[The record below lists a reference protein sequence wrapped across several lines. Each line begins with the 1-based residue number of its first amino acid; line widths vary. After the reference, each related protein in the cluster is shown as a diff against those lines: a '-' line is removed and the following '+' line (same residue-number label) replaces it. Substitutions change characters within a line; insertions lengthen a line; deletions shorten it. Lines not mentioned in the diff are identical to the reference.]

1 MTGRSSWLLVLVG
14 AVAGSPISTEALAAE
29 APAGPPR
36 AAASQAPVPSA
47 GDLRLPLKRGSVR
60 FAVIG
65 DTGTGGAEQYRI
77 AGVLSAW
84 RARFPYDF
92 VLMMGDNLYGSERP
106 RDYEGKFEKPYRALL
121 DANVKFYAALG
132 NHDESN
138 QVHYEHFNMG
148 GKRFYTFKAGAARA
162 EPPAAGAAKTAP
174 ADPGGSGGVRFFALD
189 SNYLEPDQ
197 LEWLEKELAAS
208 GSDWKICFFHHP
220 LYSSGEAHGPAV
232 EWREALEPLL
242 VKHGVDVV
250 FTGHEHFYER
260 IKPQKGIAYFIAG
273 ASAKLRRG
281 DVRKTDLTAKAF
293 DQGYSFM
300 LVEIAGDEMHFQTI
314 SDDGKTVDS
323 GVVRKREA
331 AKADTGG
338 D

>member
-1 MTGRSSWLLVLVG
+1 MTRRIPILLL
-14 AVAGSPISTEALAAE
+14 AAGSLGGCRTSTEAPVAA
-29 APAGPPR
+29 PPT
-36 AAASQAPVPSA
+36 ATAQAPETPPA
-47 GDLRLPLKRGSVR
+47 EELRLPLKQGSVR

-65 DTGTGGAEQYRI
+65 DTGTGESEQYRI
-77 AGVLSAW
+77 ARVLNAW

-92 VLMMGDNLYGSERP
+92 VLMMGDNLYGRERP
-106 RDYEGKFEKPYRALL
+106 GDYESKFARPYEALL
-121 DANVKFYAALG
+121 GAKVKFYAALG
-132 NHDESN
+132 NHDEPN

-148 GKRFYTFKAGAARA
+148 GKRFYTFKAEAARA
-162 EPPAAGAAKTAP
+162 EPAAGGNAKPAP
-174 ADPGGSGGVRFFALD
+174 ADPGASGGVRFFALD
-189 SNYLEPDQ
+189 SNYLDPEQ

-220 LYSSGEAHGPAV
+220 LYSSGMAHGPAI
-232 EWREALEPLL
+232 ELREALEPLL
-242 VKHGVDVV
+242 VEHGVDAV

-260 IKPQKGIAYFIAG
+260 IKPQKEIAYFIAG

-281 DVRKTDLTAKAF
+281 DVRKSEITAKAF

-314 SDDGKTVDS
+314 SAAGKTVDS
-323 GVVRKREA
+323 GVVRRRQA
-331 AKADTGG
+331 AKAETGQ